1 MRKPE
6 VLRMWCLLFGCV
18 IMPGAVSAAGHEV
31 APGGAGARLAHH
43 RASEDSRR
51 PLRLLPMMAEHQKQN
66 MREHLVA
73 VRDIVNALSA
83 SDCAAVEKFAA
94 ALGTTP
100 EMARTGN
107 VMGAA
112 TPGFSEQALAFH
124 RTADGSG

>member
-1 MRKPE
+1 
-6 VLRMWCLLFGCV
+6 
-18 IMPGAVSAAGHEV
+18 
-31 APGGAGARLAHH
+31 
-43 RASEDSRR
+43 
-51 PLRLLPMMAEHQKQN
+51 MMAEHQKQN
-66 MREHLVA
+66 MRQHLVA

-100 EMARTGN
+100 EMARTCN

-124 RTADGSG
+124 RTADGSGEAARRGEQAEVMMALGKTLEACTACHATYRQEVVNQETRKELTKGQGG